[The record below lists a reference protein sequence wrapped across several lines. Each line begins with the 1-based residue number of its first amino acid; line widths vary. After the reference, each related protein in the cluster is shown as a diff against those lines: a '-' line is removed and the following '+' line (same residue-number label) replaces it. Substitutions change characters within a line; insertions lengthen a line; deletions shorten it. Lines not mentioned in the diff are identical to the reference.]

1 MISLYEKANEK
12 TLEKLN
18 FEGPSS
24 VQSAAWPATQRN
36 LSFAAI
42 APPHSGKTVGY
53 LLPIVSNF
61 LNEVYEDLPKTKGP
75 VAIIICSSWKKVFAV
90 QDLLN
95 LFLDGFKL
103 KILTCFADGTR
114 KRNRIKESIRMFSA
128 KSKRDNEQQIPLQI
142 VINSERWTNSIA
154 SFVDKC
160 MKNPVVLFTS
170 YLEAAIQAQIP
181 ILAHVCNESEKDN
194 RLLDLIKANE
204 GKTVVCTK
212 DMDKALLIHSFLKSE
227 SVRSFLITEE
237 MEHYISEGIIQDWK
251 SVNSH
256 LPYCLISTDSALT
269 GKIKGAD
276 CIIHY
281 DVPEMSRLQF
291 GYRFGCMTEHFIKQD
306 TSKCE
311 SHILLSETCYS
322 QAKALMKIIKRTG
335 KKISKEMLD
344 LVIKQE
350 KIQCPPDV
358 PLCHYFKAFGKCK
371 LPICTKRHYISSASD
386 KPNIVPNEGDVH
398 AMVTHV
404 FDATHFYVKILRYL
418 PPDGE
423 QLLSMSCEYA
433 KLCSNL
439 RKYYSVESNRKVVK
453 DPVVGVN
460 YIIRDSN
467 KLAYRVKVLDLLNPT
482 ETECQKI
489 TLLYRDEGL
498 IRSYDHW
505 ELFEDIDFGCLPSP
519 HAVEVYLCNVCT
531 PDSCPEWNSQ
541 ANIFV
546 KKLVLNKEIHGKI
559 ALCLGETLF
568 LHPFALR
575 EKMKF
580 VDDYINILSVES
592 SLINDGFARENKK
605 HIEILKS
612 ACTNKIPLPNIK
624 KTNPPPENATEF
636 KPEISYAFLEMNVYE
651 DVYVSS
657 VISPQQVYVQR
668 VKFVKCLEELLE
680 KINAKVTA
688 GKVKKCSTLLNGMHC
703 IAPFDEDNRYY
714 RAVVTNV
721 SPDDDDVQLFFV
733 DFGDSCYSPK
743 DSIYDLSPDFMLLPF
758 QAIECELDG
767 INAPHGGWSDKGIEY
782 LTDLTKDEEGCMKI
796 LEIKAYTKLICYD
809 AGNRYKVD
817 IWNSEKTLSEQ
828 LLEEGLANP
837 GEKSV
842 PSEIS
847 VETVDKEFDEN
858 IPSGYAASTSDDD
871 DVPSENKYHHSLF
884 CIALA
889 KMMMEGMSN
898 SEAAAEAKREMSEK
912 MEQKEDGDD
921 ADKISDI
928 VKTQEFPELE
938 NNVKLTSPVLAL
950 QRLLRHTQKKNKIKE
965 RKPKISW
972 WDSAK
977 YVYILVKLKDVQI
990 YELNVQDHFFTFK
1003 TSHKGSDYFIE
1014 EEFYSLIFSK
1024 NFEIKNE
1031 PEGLR
1036 LILEKQENLRW
1047 PHLTKQNV
1055 KVPYIKYDLNHI
1067 DDSDCEDSFQESI
1080 PTRHSPNADEAR
1092 EIGIDDPAS
1101 DEDSDDDYLMPW
1113 QKFAQ
1118 FKDPY
1123 ALLD

>member
-1 MISLYEKANEK
+1 MLQSVLIISRKSSTSTEPEVESQLNSEI
-12 TLEKLN
+12 LEKNSVSLN
-18 FEGPSS
+18 FGLKDFGDKYIPAICLGKS
-24 VQSAAWPATQRN
+24 VPELVFS
-36 LSFAAI
+36 LSDISFNSI
-42 APPHSGKTVGY
+42 LK
-53 LLPIVSNF
+53 
-61 LNEVYEDLPKTKGP
+61 KP

-114 KRNRIKESIRMFSA
+114 KRNRVVTLMNGCDILISIPSILLNLFKEDVICIKRCCHLILDDGTNLLADHIKEIKESIRMFSA

-612 ACTNKIPLPNIK
+612 ACKNKIPLPNIK

-721 SPDDDDVQLFFV
+721 SPDNDDVQLFFV

-871 DVPSENKYHHSLF
+871 DVPSENK
-884 CIALA
+884 
-889 KMMMEGMSN
+889 
-898 SEAAAEAKREMSEK
+898 
-912 MEQKEDGDD
+912 
-921 ADKISDI
+921 
-928 VKTQEFPELE
+928 
-938 NNVKLTSPVLAL
+938 
-950 QRLLRHTQKKNKIKE
+950 
-965 RKPKISW
+965 
-972 WDSAK
+972 
-977 YVYILVKLKDVQI
+977 
-990 YELNVQDHFFTFK
+990 
-1003 TSHKGSDYFIE
+1003 
-1014 EEFYSLIFSK
+1014 
-1024 NFEIKNE
+1024 
-1031 PEGLR
+1031 
-1036 LILEKQENLRW
+1036 
-1047 PHLTKQNV
+1047 
-1055 KVPYIKYDLNHI
+1055 
-1067 DDSDCEDSFQESI
+1067 
-1080 PTRHSPNADEAR
+1080 
-1092 EIGIDDPAS
+1092 
-1101 DEDSDDDYLMPW
+1101 
-1113 QKFAQ
+1113 
-1118 FKDPY
+1118 
-1123 ALLD
+1123 